1 MDAAVRTSILMGA
14 VFALAQ
20 LGALVMAAVFLGS
33 EDQIF
38 EDPNDPLIPLYH
50 IAAVILFTV
59 AILYIMKK
67 HKENLVR
74 VIFLGAV
81 VYTIF
86 FVLWILLTGLLDGL
100 IALILSIAAT
110 AGMTYYLAKKPE
122 WYGVDAAGIIMAV
135 GVIGT
140 FGISLGILPVPVLL

>member
-14 VFALAQ
+14 VFALSQ

-38 EDPNDPLIPLYH
+38 EDPNDPLIPIYY

-86 FVLWILLTGLLDGL
+86 FVLWIMLTGLLDGL
-100 IALILSIAAT
+100 LALI
-110 AGMTYYLAKKPE
+110 E
-122 WYGVDAAGIIMAV
+122 E
-135 GVIGT
+135 
-140 FGISLGILPVPVLL
+140 LGGLGFELVCIL